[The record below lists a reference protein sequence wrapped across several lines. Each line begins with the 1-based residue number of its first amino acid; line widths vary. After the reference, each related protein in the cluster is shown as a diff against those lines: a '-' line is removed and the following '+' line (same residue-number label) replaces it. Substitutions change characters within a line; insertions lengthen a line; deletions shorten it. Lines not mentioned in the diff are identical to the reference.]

1 MNTFFRYFIFT
12 LLLIIILVT
21 SFSAGYLVHQ
31 QNSSGPSNL
40 PILAQ
45 AYSFLRDKGLN
56 PLPRS
61 PTLEYGMIR
70 GMLEA
75 YGDPYSVF
83 VEPNLHELE
92 SNRLEGKFGG
102 IGVRLGRDSENNHIL
117 YPFPDNPA
125 SKAGLREGDRLLSVD
140 QMDVNK
146 DTPPENIQAA
156 LRGVIGQSVEVVIG
170 REPDFTPLEFKIKR
184 AEISLPSVTW
194 HVDAAESRLGVIEV
208 NLIAASTPIEIE
220 NAVSDL
226 RNRGAAAYV
235 LDLRDNSGGLL
246 TAGVDTVR
254 LFLKEGTIMQQQF
267 RGKEIETYRVE
278 KPGPLADIPLAI
290 LINENTASASEIIA
304 GALQRN
310 QRAKLIGAPSYGK
323 DTIQLIFD
331 LEDGSSLHITAARWW
346 VPGMKES
353 FGENGLQ
360 PDIPVATQPGID
372 SGDQT
377 IQAAIQLL
385 LGSG

>member
-1 MNTFFRYFIFT
+1 MNTFFRYFLFT
-12 LLLIIILVT
+12 LLLIFILVA

-31 QNSSGPSNL
+31 KTTSDASNL
-40 PILAQ
+40 PVLAQ
-45 AYSFLRDKGLN
+45 AYSLLRDNSLN
-56 PLPRS
+56 PIPES
-61 PTLEYGMIR
+61 PALEYGMIR

-102 IGVRLGRDSENNHIL
+102 IGVRLGRDSENNHVL
-117 YPFPDNPA
+117 YPFPDSPA
-125 SKAGLREGDRLLSVD
+125 SNAGLQEGDRLVSVD
-140 QMDVNK
+140 QLVVNK

-156 LRGVIGQSVEVVIG
+156 LRGAIGQSVEVVIG
-170 REPDFTPLEFKIKR
+170 REPDFSPLEYKIKR
-184 AEISLPSVTW
+184 GEISLPSVTW
-194 HVDAAESRLGVIEV
+194 HLDAAESRLGVIEV
-208 NLIAASTPIEIE
+208 NLIAASTPQETE
-220 NAVSDL
+220 KAVSDL
-226 RNRGAAAYV
+226 RNRGAVAYV

-246 TAGVDTVR
+246 NAGVDTAR
-254 LFLKEGTIMQQQF
+254 LFLKEGAILQQQF
-267 RGKEIETYRVE
+267 RGKDIETYQVE
-278 KPGPLADIPLAI
+278 KPGALSDIPLAV

-304 GALQRN
+304 GALQQN

-331 LEDGSSLHITAARWW
+331 LKDGSSLHITAARWW
-346 VPGMKES
+346 VPGMKEF
-353 FGENGLQ
+353 FGEHGLQ
-360 PDIPVATQPGID
+360 PDIPVATQPGTD

>member
-31 QNSSGPSNL
+31 QNSSGASNL

-83 VEPNLHELE
+83 VEPSLHELE

-117 YPFPDNPA
+117 YPFPDSPA

-208 NLIAASTPIEIE
+208 NLIAASTPI
-220 NAVSDL
+220 L
-226 RNRGAAAYV
+226 
-235 LDLRDNSGGLL
+235 
-246 TAGVDTVR
+246 
-254 LFLKEGTIMQQQF
+254 
-267 RGKEIETYRVE
+267 
-278 KPGPLADIPLAI
+278 
-290 LINENTASASEIIA
+290 
-304 GALQRN
+304 
-310 QRAKLIGAPSYGK
+310 
-323 DTIQLIFD
+323 
-331 LEDGSSLHITAARWW
+331 
-346 VPGMKES
+346 
-353 FGENGLQ
+353 
-360 PDIPVATQPGID
+360 
-372 SGDQT
+372 
-377 IQAAIQLL
+377 
-385 LGSG
+385 